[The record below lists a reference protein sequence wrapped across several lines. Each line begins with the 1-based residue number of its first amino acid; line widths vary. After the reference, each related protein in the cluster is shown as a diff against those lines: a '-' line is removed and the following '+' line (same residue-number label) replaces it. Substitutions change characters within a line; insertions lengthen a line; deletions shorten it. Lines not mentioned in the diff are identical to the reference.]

1 MVTRYHFT
9 SKEPSFMEK
18 DILSVGQK
26 HTRLIGIFCYN
37 RWQRS
42 YPRLLSPKDS
52 GTNWKRFIDQ
62 RWDNLKINKDNNF
75 NVLKHI
81 KCLNLW
87 VHSEMENKN
96 KFPITEIT
104 REQLLYSKYW
114 NKRKESSIY
123 FVVPIQT
130 ALLYKSR

>member
-1 MVTRYHFT
+1 
-9 SKEPSFMEK
+9 MEK

-81 KCLNLW
+81 KCLNL
-87 VHSEMENKN
+87 
-96 KFPITEIT
+96 
-104 REQLLYSKYW
+104 
-114 NKRKESSIY
+114 
-123 FVVPIQT
+123 
-130 ALLYKSR
+130 